1 MRWRGWGWLR
11 RVRLCHVS
19 RVTQVKTQHLAEKT
33 NLQAVLFFVKL
44 FRLFFYFFFS
54 FFFYSI
60 ARSISNSYRRC
71 QLTHSECHVT
81 KEKLVLHLPAAD
93 AAVAFFL
100 FFLSSLPPSSSI
112 FTFSSSL
119 LAEQTICRT
128 SFISSFNK
136 GFNHH
141 SVTAS
146 VIMIFSNWNI

>member
-19 RVTQVKTQHLAEKT
+19 RKWRRSILLKRRIY
-33 NLQAVLFFVKL
+33 KP
-44 FRLFFYFFFS
+44 FFFLLNYLGFS
-54 FFFYSI
+54 FTFSFPFFYSI